1 MRFEDPPSR
10 RWQTSGGVALL
21 VLLAFAA
28 GWLLRDCEPPPPTVA
43 APLPECPPAAPP
55 SEAPPCVQDEPEPAS
70 ATPERAAPR
79 TKRRLP
85 ALAPRDEDAD
95 RSALLA
101 WVRGETPSL
110 RPCMTRGEPL
120 RMTVRVRVNEG
131 GEIERAAL
139 HPSSGELDRATRT
152 CLEQR
157 LRAWRLPDALRTGAR
172 ELIFAVRL

>member
-1 MRFEDPPSR
+1 MRFSDPPSR
-10 RWQTSGGVALL
+10 RWQTAGGLALM
-21 VLLAFAA
+21 VLLAFAG
-28 GWLLRDCEPPPPTVA
+28 GWLLRDCEPPPPSVA
-43 APLPECPPAAPP
+43 APPPECPPAALPL
-55 SEAPPCVQDEPEPAS
+55 EAPPCVQHEPGPAG

-95 RSALLA
+95 RRALLA

-110 RPCMTRGEPL
+110 RSCMARGEPL
-120 RMTVRVRVNEG
+120 RVTVRVSVNEG

-139 HPSSGELDRATRT
+139 HPSSGELDRATRI

-157 LRAWRLPDALRTGAR
+157 LRAWRLPEALRSGAR
-172 ELIFAVRL
+172 ELVFAVRL